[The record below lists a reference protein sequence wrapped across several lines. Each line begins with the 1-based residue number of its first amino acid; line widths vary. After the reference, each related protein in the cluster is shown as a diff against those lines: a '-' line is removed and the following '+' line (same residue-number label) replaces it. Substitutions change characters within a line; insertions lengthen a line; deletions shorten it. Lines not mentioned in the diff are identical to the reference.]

1 MDSQGVYH
9 SRIFLNLFG
18 KPVYSTIVAEKFQ
31 SYEVR
36 ITAKHICESK
46 NSIWSFL
53 LMSPSKTL
61 PQAFIITPQS
71 EGNYSFLPKSV
82 FPRSFFLHNRKGGG
96 GGMDY
101 GVEKINKNKPVRT
114 WVTSFGKFYHLC
126 NFYFFS
132 LFYFAII

>member
-36 ITAKHICESK
+36 ITVKHICESK

-96 GGMDY
+96 VWIM
-101 GVEKINKNKPVRT
+101 ELKKLLKIN
-114 WVTSFGKFYHLC
+114 LC
-126 NFYFFS
+126 GHGS
-132 LFYFAII
+132 QVSISSTIFATFIFLVCFILP

>member
-82 FPRSFFLHNRKGGG
+82 FPRSFFFAQQKGGG
-96 GGMDY
+96 VWIM
-101 GVEKINKNKPVRT
+101 ELKKLLKIN
-114 WVTSFGKFYHLC
+114 LC
-126 NFYFFS
+126 GHGS
-132 LFYFAII
+132 QVSVSSTIFATFIFLVCFILP